1 MTAFQPQ
8 PPRGSDLLLVHC
20 LVFSSDGP
28 SAYSRLQSAVGDD
41 LARLLVFALSGG
53 QGRRGSSSP

>member
-1 MTAFQPQ
+1 MTVFQPQ
-8 PPRGSDLLLVHC
+8 PMRGSDLLLVHC
-20 LVFSSDGP
+20 FAFAGDGP

-41 LARLLVFALSGG
+41 LARLLVFALSR